1 MEIDIS
7 KLKPPAV
14 SQQGLKVWDIIGR
27 NDVDMNILGNAVISD
42 PMLSATLL
50 KYANSPLYRRI
61 LEIKNVRNAISLLG
75 MTNVKAAIIVA
86 TMRTYCQPINQ
97 VKEILWQHTIRV
109 STLAKLIA
117 GKYCRSIMDE
127 VELTALIHDI
137 GALVLAT
144 NYPAEYENVLDS
156 AEKDKASIVEV
167 EKQMFGVA
175 HDEVTAYFSSSM
187 RLPEVTKDA
196 LLDFH
201 MRPPLSI
208 IDHDSDRHIAVVAL
222 AHIIEQE
229 LPNVLSLKESLANN
243 KQQLLSSLQLN
254 ENIYNEV
261 VEEFADAMSQGYS
274 F

>member
-14 SQQGLKVWDIIGR
+14 SQQGLKVLDIIGR
-27 NDVDMNILGNAVISD
+27 DDVDMNILGNGVTSD

-50 KYANSPLYRRI
+50 KYANSPVYRRMI
-61 LEIKNVRNAISLLG
+61 EIKNVRNAISLLG
-75 MTNVKAAIIVA
+75 MTNVKAAIMVA
-86 TMRTYCQPINQ
+86 TMRTYCQPINL
-97 VKEILWQHTIRV
+97 VKERLWQHTIRV
-109 STLAKLIA
+109 SILAKLIA

-144 NYPAEYENVLDS
+144 NYPAEYEKVLDT
-156 AEKDKASIVEV
+156 AEKDKASIEEV
-167 EKQMFGVA
+167 EKRIFGVA
-175 HDEVTAYFSSSM
+175 HDEVTAYFASSM
-187 RLPEVTKDA
+187 RLPEVTKNA

-201 MRPPLSI
+201 VRPPLET

-229 LPNVLSLKESLANN
+229 LQSVVSFKESLAHN
-243 KQQLLSSLQLN
+243 KQHLLSSLQMN
-254 ENIYNEV
+254 ENMQNEV
-261 VEEFADAMSQGYS
+261 IEKFADTMSQGYS
-274 F
+274 L